1 MHTFSQL
8 YKNKKATINPKNND
22 DKYFQYD
29 ATVALSQEKIWK
41 DYQRISKTKPFINQ
55 YENKEMNVSSATRG
69 WEEFERNNPT
79 ISFNVLFVENNKEDN
94 IITKL

>member
-1 MHTFSQL
+1 MSSNKSKLHTFSQL

-41 DYQRISKTKPFINQ
+41 D
-55 YENKEMNVSSATRG
+55 
-69 WEEFERNNPT
+69 
-79 ISFNVLFVENNKEDN
+79 
-94 IITKL
+94 